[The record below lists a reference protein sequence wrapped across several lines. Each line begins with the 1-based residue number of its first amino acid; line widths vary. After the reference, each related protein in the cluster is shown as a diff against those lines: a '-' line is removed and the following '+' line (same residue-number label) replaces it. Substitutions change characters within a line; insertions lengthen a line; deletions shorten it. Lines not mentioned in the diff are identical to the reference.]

1 MLFILAHS
9 ENCECVDSG
18 ILNTQSSYLGKHS
31 RVRRISGMSVKDLKD
46 KYAFVGVG
54 VTKQGKIPEMSAD
67 ELAAQAIQLALEDSG
82 MKKKEIDGYIF
93 QPGAGLSMVM
103 PLARVGI
110 PSKFHWQMQTGGAT
124 AISMIAAAIGAM
136 EARLCRA
143 CILLYANGA
152 SNMGPPLGVGSD
164 RPLPPQ
170 PRSTEGAYGIFGP
183 ATSAAFMARRYMHLY
198 GLTREQLGAVA
209 ITFREYAN
217 KRPEAIM
224 YERKMTID
232 DYLNA
237 RMIVEPLCLF
247 DCCLVND
254 GAIAL
259 IIAPAEIARYCKK
272 SPVYIMGFGL
282 DHSLRELGG
291 APQDAFEW
299 DGFMT
304 QQAGDHAF
312 NMARITL
319 KDVDVA
325 EMYDAFTFF
334 YLSQL
339 ESYGI
344 CKKGEA
350 GAFVEAG
357 NLRLDG
363 EWPSN
368 TSGTELSWSY
378 MSGFTHLTEGIRQ
391 MRGECGECQ
400 VKGAEIAMITGLGGF
415 GVGSANTCCILR
427 R

>member
-1 MLFILAHS
+1 
-9 ENCECVDSG
+9 
-18 ILNTQSSYLGKHS
+18 
-31 RVRRISGMSVKDLKD
+31 MSDKDLRD

-67 ELAAQAIQLALEDSG
+67 ELATQAIQLALEDSG
-82 MKKKEIDGYIF
+82 MKKDEIDGYIF
-93 QPGAGLSMVM
+93 QPGAGLSMVV

-110 PSKFHWQMQTGGAT
+110 PSKFHWQMNTGGAT
-124 AISMIAAAIGAM
+124 AISMIPAAIGAM
-136 EARLCRA
+136 EAGICRA

-152 SNMGPPLGVGSD
+152 SNLRSLAGAGPGGQA
-164 RPLPPQ
+164 PPQ

-198 GLTREQLGAVA
+198 GLTREQLGSVA
-209 ITFREYAN
+209 ITLREYAN
-217 KRPEAIM
+217 KRPEAVM
-224 YERKMTID
+224 YDRKMTME

-247 DCCLVND
+247 DCCLVTD

-259 IIAPAEIARYCKK
+259 IIAPTETAGNYKK
-272 SPVYIMGFGL
+272 PPVYIMGFGL

-291 APQDAFEW
+291 VPQDAFEW

-312 NMARITL
+312 NMAGVTL
-319 KDVDVA
+319 KDIDVA

-344 CKKGEA
+344 CKTGEA

-391 MRGECGECQ
+391 LRGECGECQ
-400 VKGAEIAMITGLGGF
+400 VKGAEIAMMTGLGGF

>member
-1 MLFILAHS
+1 
-9 ENCECVDSG
+9 
-18 ILNTQSSYLGKHS
+18 
-31 RVRRISGMSVKDLKD
+31 MSVKDLRD

-54 VTKQGKIPEMSAD
+54 VTRQGKIPEMSAD

-82 MKKKEIDGYIF
+82 MKKGETDGYIF
-93 QPGAGLSMVM
+93 QPGAGLSIVT
-103 PLARVGI
+103 PLVRVGI
-110 PSKFHWQMQTGGAT
+110 PAKFHWQMHTGGAT

-136 EARLCRA
+136 EAGLCQA

-152 SNMGPPLGVGSD
+152 SNMWPPAGASPGGQV
-164 RPLPPQ
+164 PPQ

-198 GLTREQLGAVA
+198 GLTKKQLGTVAV
-209 ITFREYAN
+209 TFREYAN

-224 YERKMTID
+224 HDRKMTID

-259 IIAPAEIARYCKK
+259 IIAPAEIAKNCKK
-272 SPVYIMGFGL
+272 PPVYVMGYGL

-291 APQDAFEW
+291 APQDVFEW

-304 QQAGDHAF
+304 QKAGDHAF
-312 NMARITL
+312 NMAGVTL

-378 MSGFTHLTEGIRQ
+378 MQGFTHLTEGIRQ
-391 MRGECGECQ
+391 LRRECGECQ

-415 GVGSANTCCILR
+415 GVGSANSCCILR

>member
-1 MLFILAHS
+1 
-9 ENCECVDSG
+9 
-18 ILNTQSSYLGKHS
+18 
-31 RVRRISGMSVKDLKD
+31 MSVKDLKD

-54 VTKQGKIPEMSAD
+54 VTRQGKIPEMSAD
-67 ELAAQAIQLALEDSG
+67 ELASQAIQLALEDSG
-82 MKKKEIDGYIF
+82 MKKGDIDGYIF
-93 QPGAGLSMVM
+93 QPGAGLSTVT
-103 PLARVGI
+103 PLVSVGI
-110 PSKFHWQMQTGGAT
+110 PAKFHWQMQTGGAT
-124 AISMIAAAIGAM
+124 AISMIPAAIGAM
-136 EARLCRA
+136 ESGICRA

-152 SNMGPPLGVGSD
+152 SNMRPPASASPGGQ
-164 RPLPPQ
+164 LPPQ

-183 ATSAAFMARRYMHLY
+183 ATAAAFMARRYMHLY
-198 GLTREQLGAVA
+198 GLTREQLGSVA

-217 KRPEAIM
+217 KRPEAVM
-224 YERKMTID
+224 YDRKMTID

-259 IIAPAEIARYCKK
+259 IIAPAEIAKNCKK
-272 SPVYIMGFGL
+272 SPVYVMGYGL

-304 QQAGDHAF
+304 QKAGDHAF
-312 NMARITL
+312 SMAGVNL

-325 EMYDAFTFF
+325 QMYDAFTFF

-368 TSGTELSWSY
+368 TSGTELSWGY

-391 MRGECGECQ
+391 LRGECGECQ
-400 VKGAEIAMITGLGGF
+400 VEGAEIAMMTGLGGF
-415 GVGSANTCCILR
+415 GVGSANSCCVLR